1 LNKNSEL
8 LERSSLC
15 KRQLNEDCQ
24 TYFDHRIASQIKE
37 ESKMLVLSRKEGE
50 RIVIGDNITLVV
62 SKVNGNRVTIG
73 IEAPRD
79 VKVIRGEL
87 QDGIAV
93 ACPSTDSL
101 PVRSTSLPVRST
113 LREFAAAVLPMQRQV
128 G

>member
-1 LNKNSEL
+1 
-8 LERSSLC
+8 
-15 KRQLNEDCQ
+15 
-24 TYFDHRIASQIKE
+24 
-37 ESKMLVLSRKEGE
+37 MLVLSRKEGE

-79 VKVIRGEL
+79 VKIVRGEL

-93 ACPSTDSL
+93 ACPSTESL
-101 PVRSTSLPVRST
+101 PDRSTSLPVRST

>member
-1 LNKNSEL
+1 MSWEPSNVFCN
-8 LERSSLC
+8 
-15 KRQLNEDCQ
+15 
-24 TYFDHRIASQIKE
+24 RIASQIKE

-50 RIVIGDNITLVV
+50 RIVIGDNVTLIV

-79 VKVIRGEL
+79 VKIIRGEL
-87 QDGIAV
+87 QDGNV
-93 ACPSTDSL
+93 VERPCTETL
-101 PVRSTSLPVRST
+101 PVRTT